1 MAHKGGEMGG
11 FRVEVVIS
19 WYGGEACSRSVRR
32 AVRCE
37 RVEWDPRHAVRFESG
52 TLAL

>member
-1 MAHKGGEMGG
+1 MAHRRGG

-19 WYGGEACSRSVRR
+19 LYGGEACSRSVRR
-32 AVRCE
+32 GAVRCE
-37 RVEWDPRHAVRFESG
+37 GSNGIERHAVRFESG